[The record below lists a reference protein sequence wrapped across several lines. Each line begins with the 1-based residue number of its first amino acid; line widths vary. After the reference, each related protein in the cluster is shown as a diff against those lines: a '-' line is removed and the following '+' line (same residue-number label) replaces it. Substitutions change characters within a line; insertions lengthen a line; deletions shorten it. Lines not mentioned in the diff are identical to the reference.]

1 MGVGRLG
8 DEISLGMD
16 DIVIQPYPLE
26 EINHA
31 AKDAGEGKILKPAL
45 VVDRL

>member
-26 EINHA
+26 EINQA
-31 AKDAGEGKILKPAL
+31 AKDAEEGNTLKPVLRIESA
-45 VVDRL
+45 